1 MNSTGNTGAATAVA
15 LSRGP
20 QKRPRKSPTVENVS
34 QGRPRIV
41 QEIMKHGRV
50 KLLNIVEIKARNILV
65 VFLIKLSQ
73 LPK

>member
-34 QGRPRIV
+34 QGRPR
-41 QEIMKHGRV
+41 KHS
-50 KLLNIVEIKARNILV
+50 RNDEW
-65 VFLIKLSQ
+65 KS
-73 LPK
+73 KTTKYRRNKGKE